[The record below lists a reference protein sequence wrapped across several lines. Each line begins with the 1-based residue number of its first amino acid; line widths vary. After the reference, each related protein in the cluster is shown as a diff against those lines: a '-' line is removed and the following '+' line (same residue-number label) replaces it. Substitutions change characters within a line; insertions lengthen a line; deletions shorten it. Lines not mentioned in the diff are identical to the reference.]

1 MTGSSA
7 ARFARLPFPLRYALR
22 DLSGGLRGFAIFLAC
37 IALGVAAITAVGST
51 SRALTEG
58 LAREG
63 RVILGGDVS
72 LALSHREANAPE
84 RAFLESRGAVSAVAL
99 MRAMA
104 RRDDGSSALVEIK
117 AVAADYPATGA
128 VQLDPPM
135 PLAQALATRDGI
147 SGFVADAALPARL
160 GLKIGDELQIG
171 AARLRLAAVLESEP
185 DKLAGGVGFG
195 PRVLMS
201 QQTFRATG
209 LIQPGSL
216 VRWLYRLSLN
226 GASPGAQPDM
236 AEVEQFTADA
246 QKAFPDA
253 GWEIRTRA
261 NISPQFSRNLD
272 RFTQFL
278 TLVGLT
284 ALIVGGVGV
293 ANAVRGFVERK
304 KPDLATL
311 KSVGATGGYVFTLS
325 FVEVMLVAALG
336 VVIGA
341 AIGALAPYLVVAGF
355 GASIPFPLAPAIYAR
370 EIAKGVFYGLATALV
385 FALAPLG
392 RAHDVPVSALFRDQI
407 ETDRTRVR
415 LRYVLLTLVSGA
427 ALIGSL
433 FVFTADRR
441 LTAIY
446 IGATFA
452 GFLLLRGVG
461 IGLMAL
467 ARRLP
472 HARRV
477 DVRLAIAN
485 IHRPGA
491 LTPAVV
497 LSLGLGL
504 ALLVALTLIDGNIRA
519 QLRDSLPGQTP
530 SFFFVDIQ
538 SAQAKA
544 FDDFLKARAPDAK
557 LESVPMMRGRIVR
570 VKDQRAEQVSA
581 KENAAWVLEGDRG
594 ITFSATIPDGSR
606 LAEGDWWPA
615 DYKGPPL
622 VSMEA
627 EIADGLGLKI
637 GDSIAVN
644 VLGRTI
650 QARIA
655 NLRSVNWRSFGINF
669 VLVFSP
675 NTFAGAPH
683 TALATVTFPKAT
695 EPARELALLADAARD
710 FPAIT
715 SVRVKDALDAVNAV
729 VAQLAVAVRGASS
742 VALIASV
749 LVLAGALAAGQRSRI
764 YDAVVLKTLG
774 ATRGRL
780 LRALVIEYAVLGAAT
795 GLFAVL
801 AGAAA
806 AQAIVTRVMKLD
818 FVWLWPQTIGA
829 AGAALV
835 LTIVLGLIGTW
846 RVLGQRPAAY
856 LRDL

>member
-1 MTGSSA
+1 MSA
-7 ARFARLPFPLRYALR
+7 SARFTRLPFLLRYALR
-22 DLSGGLRGFAIFLAC
+22 DLGAGLRGFGIFLAC
-37 IALGVAAITAVGST
+37 IALGVVAITAVGST
-51 SRALTEG
+51 SRALSEG

-63 RVILGGDVS
+63 RVILGGDASFAV
-72 LALSHREANAPE
+72 AHRELSPSE
-84 RAFLESRGAVSAVAL
+84 RAFLDRNGKVSSVAL

-117 AVAADYPATGA
+117 AVEPDYPATGA
-128 VQLDPPM
+128 VVLDPPT
-135 PLAQALATRDGI
+135 PLGQALATRDGI
-147 SGFVADAALPARL
+147 AGVVADAALPARL
-160 GLKIGDELQIG
+160 GLKVGDELQIG
-171 AARLRLAAVLESEP
+171 AQRLRLSAILVSEP

-201 QQTFRATG
+201 QQAFRATG

-216 VRWLYRLSLN
+216 VRWLYRVALTGGPA
-226 GASPGAQPDM
+226 GAEPDLARVESFVAAAQ
-236 AEVEQFTADA
+236 T
-246 QKAFPDA
+246 AFPDA
-253 GWEIRTRA
+253 GWEARTRA

-304 KPDLATL
+304 KPDFATL
-311 KSVGATGGYVFTLS
+311 KSVGATGAYVFTLS
-325 FVEVMLVAALG
+325 LVEVMLAAVVGVALGAALG
-336 VVIGA
+336 AAAPWLIVSAFGA
-341 AIGALAPYLVVAGF
+341 A
-355 GASIPFPLAPAIYAR
+355 IPFPLAPAIYPG
-370 EIAKGVFYGLATALV
+370 EIVKGFLYGLAIALV
-385 FALAPLG
+385 FALTPLG
-392 RAHDVPVSALFRDQI
+392 RAHDVPVSALFRDAV
-407 ETDRTRVR
+407 EPDGRRVR
-415 LRYVLLTLVSGA
+415 ARYLIAAAVAGGLLVA
-427 ALIGSL
+427 SL
-433 FVFTADRR
+433 FVFTTDKR

-446 IGATFA
+446 LVATLA
-452 GFLLLRGVG
+452 GYALLRLVAL
-461 IGLMAL
+461 GLMAA

-472 HARRV
+472 HPRHV
-477 DVRLAIAN
+477 GLRLAIGN

-497 LSLGLGL
+497 ISLGLGL
-504 ALLVALTLIDGNIRA
+504 ALLVSLTLIDGNIRN
-519 QLRDSLPGQTP
+519 QLREALPGQTP

-544 FDDFLKARAPDAK
+544 FDDFLRAQAPDAR
-557 LESVPMMRGRIVR
+557 LETVPMMRGRITR
-570 VKDQRAEQVSA
+570 VKDERAENVSA

-594 ITFSATIPDGSR
+594 ITFAEKVPDGSR
-606 LAEGDWWPA
+606 LAAGEWWPL

-627 EIADGLGLKI
+627 EIADGLGLRI
-637 GDSIAVN
+637 GDSISVN

-650 QARIA
+650 TARIA
-655 NLRSVNWRSFGINF
+655 NLRTVNWRSFGINF

-683 TALATVTFPKAT
+683 TSLATVTFPRAT
-695 EPARELALLADAARD
+695 EPARELRLLAEAARA
-710 FPAIT
+710 FPAVT
-715 SVRVKDALDAVNAV
+715 SVRVKDALDAANAI
-729 VAQLAVAVRGASS
+729 VAQLAVAVRGASG

-764 YDAVVLKTLG
+764 YDSVVLKTLG

-780 LRALVIEYAVLGAAT
+780 LGALVMEYALLGAAT

-801 AGAAA
+801 AGAGA
-806 AQAIVTRVMKLD
+806 AQAVVTKVMKLD
-818 FVWLWPQTIGA
+818 FVWLWPQTLAA
-829 AGAALV
+829 AGAALA
-835 LTIVLGLIGTW
+835 LTIALGLLGTW
-846 RVLGQRPAAY
+846 RVLGQRPASH